1 MIKYVLRRY
10 FTCRTQ
16 HERLP
21 IGSST
26 KAQCDTI
33 LIHFLLYFQI
43 DADLKYAALDKPY
56 QHVEFLCECLTSD
69 FLKHFVILP
78 RNVKSRGARLAS
90 YGGKLRD
97 KMALLLE
104 DNKQIGSLDDVVTQS
119 NLYPDHT
126 GWLVDQSS
134 GRRRWCIIADML
146 LCVFD
151 DKTSERPVKVIML
164 PGHKVKAMVFASA
177 KQDILTKATC
187 TYEER
192 SEEQSL
198 TISGVQKHQFAIY
211 SPDSGER
218 FMFGAETKDIIGKW
232 VAMVTVASNLSDD
245 LFTDSDEDSNAD
257 SGYIPSSF
265 SQNNTHSHSEDSSL
279 SGEPRTRHCSSESLS
294 RSSRRTNS
302 SEPIPSTRGPS
313 RSNSTR
319 SRSSDSNSESDGGK
333 LAFSKVKRT
342 TSFGS
347 HNDLSTNDKKKL
359 KSGKLSRSDGR
370 EIETS
375 KKKMARAHSWSM
387 GSQESLCSTVSQTSA
402 SSAESKQS
410 MESVSRFKA
419 LWARNTVK
427 TIDLNGKDNPDLC
440 ENSATSLS
448 RSAATRSLEER
459 IKSIPLPASIASA
472 LLTRRGS
479 ADSIRADGK
488 EKRKSRSKSPTES
501 FRARMFSTKNRNLQ
515 ENFHLGDHS
524 KDDVKVTGWLQH
536 KQLLKW
542 SRMFCII
549 SKSYFYGY
557 RSNYSSETPDFVL
570 PLCECSVQ
578 LVENEKQ
585 RKLCFKICHLNAK
598 STYLAASDS
607 NELNKWLSALKEETK
622 AWESSCSILKPQ
634 ASMDSL
640 ISRSSLDS
648 RNSVDSSCSS
658 NLSRGSFCSSSYP
671 LENHGTA
678 DTNNND
684 LEESGVDVKDGFDF
698 VMSKKKGKTS
708 KWHPP
713 CPAHGLDSCTSSL
726 HSSGILLTL
735 TCSIFVTNI

>member
-1 MIKYVLRRY
+1 M
-10 FTCRTQ
+10 
-16 HERLP
+16 
-21 IGSST
+21 
-26 KAQCDTI
+26 
-33 LIHFLLYFQI
+33 
-43 DADLKYAALDKPY
+43 KYAALDKPFE
-56 QHVEFLCECLTSD
+56 HVEFLCEYLTSD
-69 FLKHFVILP
+69 FLKRFVILP

-97 KMALLLE
+97 KMALFLE
-104 DNKQIGSLDDVVTQS
+104 GNKQIGSLDDIVTQS

-134 GRRRWCIIADML
+134 GRRRWCVIADML
-146 LCVFD
+146 LCVFEN
-151 DKTSERPVKVIML
+151 KTSERPVKVIML
-164 PGHKVKAMVFASA
+164 PGHKVKAMVFATA

-218 FMFGAETKDIIGKW
+218 FMFGAETKDIIDKW
-232 VAMVTVASNLSDD
+232 VAMVTVATNLSQD
-245 LFTDSDEDSNAD
+245 LFTDSDEESNTD

-265 SQNNTHSHSEDSSL
+265 SENNTPSNSEDSSL
-279 SGEPRTRHCSSESLS
+279 SGEPRRRHCSTESESA
-294 RSSRRTNS
+294 SSLRTNR
-302 SEPIPSTRGPS
+302 SEPILSTRGPS
-313 RSNSTR
+313 RSSITR
-319 SRSSDSNSESDGGK
+319 SRSSDSNSESDGDK

-359 KSGKLSRSDGR
+359 KSGKISRSDGR
-370 EIETS
+370 EIETCN
-375 KKKMARAHSWSM
+375 KKMARANSWSM
-387 GSQESLCSTVSQTSA
+387 GSQESLCSSVSQTSV

-410 MESVSRFKA
+410 VESVSRFKA

-440 ENSATSLS
+440 GNSAASLS
-448 RSAATRSLEER
+448 RSSLTRSLEER

-488 EKRKSRSKSPTES
+488 EKKKSRNKSPTEA
-501 FRARMFSTKNRNLQ
+501 FRARMFNTKNRNVQ
-515 ENFHLGDHS
+515 ENFHLGAHS
-524 KDDVKVTGWLQH
+524 KDDVKASGWLQH

-542 SRMFCII
+542 TRMFCII

-557 RSNYSSETPDFVL
+557 RSNYPSETPDLVL

-585 RKLCFKICHLNAK
+585 RKHCFKICHLNAK

-607 NELNKWLSALKEETK
+607 IELIKWLSVLKEETK
-622 AWESSCSILKPQ
+622 AWQSSSSILKPQ
-634 ASMDSL
+634 DSTNSL

-648 RNSVDSSCSS
+648 AVSKNSLDSNCSS
-658 NLSRGSFCSSSYP
+658 DLSGGSLCPSSYL

-678 DTNNND
+678 DTNNNND
-684 LEESGVDVKDGFDF
+684 LEESDSVNVNDGFAF
-698 VMSKKKGKTS
+698 VLSNRKGKTS

-726 HSSGILLTL
+726 HSSGILLT
-735 TCSIFVTNI
+735 CYIFGTNI